1 MVVMGGIFLLDS
13 DDDEEDHR
21 RQGVARGETATLP
34 AVAYLT
40 PRPWMLMYNQRL
52 PIPES
57 SRDNKAK
64 LGLIQKLLPEDVMLE
79 IFTRMT
85 PVAVSR
91 VACCCRTWRLL
102 SYHESIW
109 EKASYGAW
117 EHREEPEDTERIARD
132 RFHGSWRR
140 MFFNRVRLRTEG
152 KAGLRPREEMGKRGR
167 GHGTLP
173 EPVLIDELYASSRF
187 NPVACSRS
195 PLLIHLFAAKTLAAG
210 IYVSRN
216 TYIKPGV
223 TDWDNVNPV
232 HLVCYYR
239 YMRFFSNGEFLS
251 KTSPHKLA
259 QVHKTFKSR
268 YLAAKDD
275 TMYHGVAGGWVRISR
290 RVASGR
296 VEWAPFHFPWLF
308 SQSYVCFFFFF
319 TWSLTLTS
327 KEEKVVPAVK
337 GSLSPSPPPPPPPL
351 LLHLCC

>member
-1 MVVMGGIFLLDS
+1 MGGIFLLDS

-21 RQGVARGETATLP
+21 RQGVARGENATLP

-91 VACCCRTWRLL
+91 AACCCRTWRLL
-102 SYHESIW
+102 SYHEKIW
-109 EKASYGAW
+109 EKASYDAW
-117 EHREEPEDTERIARD
+117 EYREEPEDTERIARD

-152 KAGLRPREEMGKRGR
+152 RAGLSPGRDGGR
-167 GHGTLP
+167 GSRDTVGAC
-173 EPVLIDELYASSRF
+173 LYRSSSIRHVS
-187 NPVACSRS
+187 NRR
-195 PLLIHLFAAKTLAAG
+195 LLTSLFPPHFFMAETLAAG
-210 IYVSRN
+210 VYVSRN

-239 YMRFFSNGEFLS
+239 YFRFFSNGEFLS

-275 TMYHGVAGGWVRISR
+275 TMYHGVAGLGQDSG
-290 RVASGR
+290 RVGSGR
-296 VEWAPFHFPWLF
+296 VEWAPFHFPWRF
-308 SQSYVCFFFFF
+308 SQSYVCFF
-319 TWSLTLTS
+319 
-327 KEEKVVPAVK
+327 V
-337 GSLSPSPPPPPPPL
+337 
-351 LLHLCC
+351 